1 MNRMHWLD
9 ALCARWMV
17 ARQPR
22 FFEDGWG
29 SSALLEK
36 LTRGP
41 QGFAFPELS
50 DVRMSPPRR
59 EGHLLVQEGRFP
71 SPAAVGSLPAA
82 CQEARFQLLLPH
94 EAGPLPPVCVFL
106 AASGDEG
113 FGLRRF
119 IAEKLA
125 RSGVGAL
132 LLENPYY
139 GSRRPPS
146 QKGPAVR
153 TVADLLLM
161 FRATAVEA
169 TALLGWLLARGHP
182 KVGISGYSM
191 GGSIAAYAAALFPLP
206 VAVIPLAAAHA
217 SAPVFTE
224 GVLSAL
230 PDWEAL
236 GRPLGSTEA
245 ARQRLGEL
253 LSAASTTAL
262 PPLPHPKRAIFIA
275 ARQDGFV
282 PAASTLRLLQHW
294 RGAELRYLPGGHLS
308 AFVTGRGAIVRAILD
323 AFSRV
328 EALQLPPD
336 DEPSPGAP

>member
-9 ALCARWMV
+9 ALAARLLV

-29 SSALLEK
+29 SQALLEK

-50 DVRMSPPRR
+50 EVTMRQARR
-59 EGHLLVQEGRFP
+59 EGRLLVQEGRFP
-71 SPAAVGSLPAA
+71 SPAAVGSLPEA
-82 CQEARFQLLLPH
+82 CREARFQLLLPH
-94 EAGPLPPVCVFL
+94 DAGPRPPVCVFL

-119 IAEKLA
+119 IARELA
-125 RSGVGAL
+125 RYGVGAL

-139 GSRRPPS
+139 GSRRPPG
-146 QKGPAVR
+146 QKGAAVR
-153 TVADLLLM
+153 TVVDLLLM

-169 TALLGWLLARGHP
+169 TALLGWLLASGHP

-191 GGSIAAYAAALFPLP
+191 GGSIAAHAAAMFPLP
-206 VAVIPLAAAHA
+206 AAVIPLASAHS

-224 GVLSAL
+224 GVLSAV
-230 PDWEAL
+230 PDWETL
-236 GRPLGSTEA
+236 GRTTGGPEA
-245 ARQRLGEL
+245 ARQRLSAL
-253 LSAASTTAL
+253 LSEASTTAL
-262 PPLPHPKRAIFIA
+262 PPLSNPRRAILVA

-282 PAASTLRLLQHW
+282 PSSSTLRLLRHW

-308 AFVTGRGAIVRAILD
+308 AFLTGRSTIIRAILD
-323 AFSRV
+323 AFSRI
-328 EALQLPPD
+328 EPLQLPSEERPVD
-336 DEPSPGAP
+336 PS

>member
-9 ALCARWMV
+9 ALAARFMV

-29 SSALLEK
+29 SNALLEK

-50 DVRMSPPRR
+50 EVTMRHPRR
-59 EGHLLVQEGRFP
+59 EGRLLVQEGRFP

-82 CQEARFQLLLPH
+82 CQEARFQLLLPRD
-94 EAGPLPPVCVFL
+94 AGPRPPVCIFL

-119 IAEKLA
+119 LA
-125 RSGVGAL
+125 RELARHGVGAL

-139 GSRRPPS
+139 GSRRPPG
-146 QKGPAVR
+146 QRGPAVR
-153 TVADLLLM
+153 TVVELLLM

-169 TALLGWLLARGHP
+169 TALMGWLLASGHP

-191 GGSIAAYAAALFPLP
+191 GGSIAAYAAAVFPLP
-206 VAVIPLAAAHA
+206 VAVIPMAAAHS

-230 PDWEAL
+230 PDWEVL
-236 GRPLGSTEA
+236 GRTTGGPEA
-245 ARQRLGEL
+245 ARQRLSEV
-253 LSAASTTAL
+253 LSAASTTVL
-262 PPLPHPKRAIFIA
+262 PPLSNPRRAILLA

-282 PAASTLRLLQHW
+282 PSSATLRLLQHW
-294 RGAELRYLPGGHLS
+294 RGAELRYLQGGHVS
-308 AFVTGRGAIVRAILD
+308 AFLTGRAAIIRAILD

-328 EALQLPPD
+328 EPLRLDQ
-336 DEPSPGAP
+336 PSPA

>member
-9 ALCARWMV
+9 ALAAKVTV

-29 SSALLEK
+29 SNALLEK

-50 DVRMSPPRR
+50 EVTVRQAKR

-71 SPAAVGSLPAA
+71 SPAAVGSLPEA
-82 CQEARFQLLLPH
+82 CREARFQLLLPH
-94 EAGPLPPVCVFL
+94 DAGPRPPVCVFL

-119 IAEKLA
+119 IAKELV
-125 RSGVGAL
+125 REGMGAL
-132 LLENPYY
+132 LLENPFY
-139 GSRRPPS
+139 GSRRPPG

-153 TVADLLLM
+153 TVVDLLLM

-169 TALLGWLLARGHP
+169 TALLGWLLATGHP

-191 GGSIAAYAAALFPLP
+191 GGSIAAYAAAMFPLP
-206 VAVIPLAAAHA
+206 AAVIPLAAARS

-224 GVLSAL
+224 GVLSAV
-230 PDWEAL
+230 PDWETL
-236 GRPLGSTEA
+236 GRTTGGPEA
-245 ARQRLGEL
+245 ARQRLAEL
-253 LSAASTTAL
+253 LSAAATTAL
-262 PPLPHPKRAIFIA
+262 PPLSNPRRAILLA

-282 PAASTLRLLQHW
+282 PSSSTLRLLQHW
-294 RGAELRYLPGGHLS
+294 RGAELRYLTGGHIS
-308 AFVTGRGAIVRAILD
+308 AFFTGRSAIIRAILD
-323 AFSRV
+323 AFSRI
-328 EALQLPPD
+328 EPLQLPP
-336 DEPSPGAP
+336 EEQPA

>member
-9 ALCARWMV
+9 ALAARFTV

-22 FFEDGWG
+22 FFEEGWG
-29 SSALLEK
+29 SNTLLEK

-50 DVRMSPPRR
+50 EVTMRPARR

-71 SPAAVGSLPAA
+71 SPAAVGSLPEA
-82 CQEARFQLLLPH
+82 CREARFQLLLPRD
-94 EAGPLPPVCVFL
+94 AGPRPPVCVFL
-106 AASGDEG
+106 ASSGDEG

-119 IAEKLA
+119 IAKELA
-125 RSGVGAL
+125 REGVGAL

-139 GSRRPPS
+139 GSRRPPG

-153 TVADLLLM
+153 TVVDLLLM

-169 TALLGWLLARGHP
+169 TALLGWLLATGHP

-191 GGSIAAYAAALFPLP
+191 GGSIAAYAAAMFPLP
-206 VAVIPLAAAHA
+206 AAVIPLAAAHS

-230 PDWEAL
+230 PDWEVL
-236 GRPLGSTEA
+236 GRTTGGPEA
-245 ARQRLGEL
+245 ARQRLAEL
-253 LSAASTTAL
+253 LSAAATTAL
-262 PPLPHPKRAIFIA
+262 PPLSNPRRAIFMA

-282 PAASTLRLLQHW
+282 PSSSTLRLLQHW
-294 RGAELRYLPGGHLS
+294 RGAELRYLSGGHVS
-308 AFVTGRGAIVRAILD
+308 AFFTGRSAIIRAILD

-328 EALQLPPD
+328 DPLQLPP
-336 DEPSPGAP
+336 EEQPA

>member
-9 ALCARWMV
+9 ALSARLLV
-17 ARQPR
+17 TRQPR
-22 FFEDGWG
+22 FFSDGWG
-29 SSALLEK
+29 ASGVLEK

-50 DVRMSPPRR
+50 EVTMRPPRR
-59 EGHLLVQEGRFP
+59 EGRMLVQEGRFP
-71 SPAAVGSLPAA
+71 SPAAVGSLPEA
-82 CQEARFQLLLPH
+82 CREARFQLLLPP
-94 EAGPLPPVCVFL
+94 EPGPPPPVCVFL
-106 AASGDEG
+106 ASSGDEG

-119 IAEKLA
+119 IAQELV
-125 RSGVGAL
+125 RQGVGAL

-139 GSRRPPS
+139 GSRRPPG
-146 QKGPAVR
+146 QVGPAVR
-153 TVADLLLM
+153 TVVDLLLM

-191 GGSIAAYAAALFPLP
+191 GGSIAAYAAAMFPLP
-206 VAVIPLAAAHA
+206 VAVIPLAAAHS

-236 GRPLGSTEA
+236 GRPLGGPEEARKRLAAVLSEA
-245 ARQRLGEL
+245 A
-253 LSAASTTAL
+253 TTAL
-262 PPLPHPKRAIFIA
+262 PALSQPRRAILMA

-282 PAASTLRLLQHW
+282 PSSSTLRLLQHW
-294 RGAELRYLPGGHLS
+294 RGAELRYLSGGHVS

-323 AFSRV
+323 AFSRID
-328 EALQLPPD
+328 ALKLPSEERP
-336 DEPSPGAP
+336 EGTA

>member
-9 ALCARWMV
+9 ALSAKLVAAR
-17 ARQPR
+17 RPR

-36 LTRGP
+36 LTRAP
-41 QGFAFPELS
+41 HGFAFPELH
-50 DVRMSPPRR
+50 DVAMSPPRR

-71 SPAAVGSLPAA
+71 SPAAVGSLPEA
-82 CQEARFQLLLPH
+82 CQQARFQLLLPH
-94 EAGPLPPVCVFL
+94 AAGPLPPVCVFL
-106 AASGDEG
+106 ASSGDEG

-119 IAEKLA
+119 IAGKLA

-139 GSRRPPS
+139 GARRPPG
-146 QKGPAVR
+146 QVGPAVR
-153 TVADLLLM
+153 SVVDLMLM

-191 GGSIAAYAAALFPLP
+191 GGSVAAYAAAMFPLP
-206 VAVIPLAAAHA
+206 VAVIPLAVADSA
-217 SAPVFTE
+217 SPVFTE
-224 GVLSAL
+224 GVLSAV

-236 GRPLGSTEA
+236 GRPLGSPGA
-245 ARQRLGEL
+245 ARQRLAEV
-253 LSAASTTAL
+253 LSAVSTTAL
-262 PPLPHPKRAIFIA
+262 PPLSQPRRAILMA

-282 PAASTLRLLQHW
+282 PASSTLRLLKHW
-294 RGAELRYLPGGHLS
+294 RGAELRYLSGGHLS
-308 AFVTGRGAIVRAILD
+308 AFVTGRDFIVRTIIE
-323 AFSRV
+323 AFSRI
-328 EALQLPPD
+328 EPLQIPSEEEPP
-336 DEPSPGAP
+336 PGPG

>member
-9 ALCARWMV
+9 ALAARFSV
-17 ARQPR
+17 TRQPR

-29 SSALLEK
+29 SQALLEK

-41 QGFAFPELS
+41 QGFAFPELTE
-50 DVRMSPPRR
+50 VTLRHLKP
-59 EGHLLVQEGRFP
+59 EGRLLVQEGRFP
-71 SPAAVGSLPAA
+71 SPAAVGSLPAT
-82 CQEARFQLLLPH
+82 CQEARFQLLLPRD
-94 EAGPLPPVCVFL
+94 AGPLPPVCVFL

-113 FGLRRF
+113 FGVRRH
-119 IAEKLA
+119 LA
-125 RSGVGAL
+125 RELARHGVGAL

-139 GSRRPPS
+139 GSRRPPG
-146 QKGPAVR
+146 QKGAAVR

-206 VAVIPLAAAHA
+206 AAVIPLAAAHS

-224 GVLSAL
+224 GVLSAV

-236 GRPLGSTEA
+236 GRTTGGPEA
-245 ARQRLGEL
+245 ARQRLAEL
-253 LSAASTTAL
+253 LSAAATTAL
-262 PPLPHPKRAIFIA
+262 PPLSNPRRAILVA
-275 ARQDGFV
+275 ARKDGFV
-282 PAASTLRLLQHW
+282 PSASTLRLLQHW
-294 RGAELRYLPGGHLS
+294 RGAELRYLPGGHVS
-308 AFVTGRGAIVRAILD
+308 AFITGRRAIIEAIRE
-323 AFSRV
+323 AFSRI
-328 EALQLPPD
+328 EPLQLPPE
-336 DEPSPGAP
+336 EPSVPPA

>member
-9 ALCARWMV
+9 ALAARFMV

-29 SSALLEK
+29 SNALLEK

-50 DVRMSPPRR
+50 EVTMRHPRR
-59 EGHLLVQEGRFP
+59 EGRLLVQEGRFP

-82 CQEARFQLLLPH
+82 CQEARFQLLLPRD
-94 EAGPLPPVCVFL
+94 AGPRPPVCVFL

-119 IAEKLA
+119 LA
-125 RSGVGAL
+125 RELARHGVGAL

-139 GSRRPPS
+139 GSRRPPG
-146 QKGPAVR
+146 QRGPAVR
-153 TVADLLLM
+153 TVVDLLLM

-169 TALLGWLLARGHP
+169 TALMGWLLASGHP
-182 KVGISGYSM
+182 KVGLSGYSM
-191 GGSIAAYAAALFPLP
+191 GGSIAAYAAAVFPLP
-206 VAVIPLAAAHA
+206 VAVIPMAAAHS

-230 PDWEAL
+230 PDWEVL
-236 GRPLGSTEA
+236 GRTTGGPEA
-245 ARQRLGEL
+245 ARQRLSEV
-253 LSAASTTAL
+253 LSAASTTVL
-262 PPLPHPKRAIFIA
+262 PPLSNPRRAILLA

-282 PAASTLRLLQHW
+282 PSSATLRLLQHW
-294 RGAELRYLPGGHLS
+294 RGAELRYLPGGHVS
-308 AFVTGRGAIVRAILD
+308 AFLTGRSAIIRAILD

-328 EALQLPPD
+328 EPLRLDQ
-336 DEPSPGAP
+336 PSPA